1 MEICNEKNLFVFTL
15 FFLGCMGSDNRP
27 SSTGSGTAM
36 DGYLFGS
43 TVFIDYDEDGIHDDD
58 EPSAITDETTVL
70 QPMIQVN

>member
-1 MEICNEKNLFVFTL
+1 MKKFICFLTL
-15 FFLGCMGSDNRP
+15 FLLGCMGSDNQP

-58 EPSAITDETTVL
+58 EPLSLMNLTTVL